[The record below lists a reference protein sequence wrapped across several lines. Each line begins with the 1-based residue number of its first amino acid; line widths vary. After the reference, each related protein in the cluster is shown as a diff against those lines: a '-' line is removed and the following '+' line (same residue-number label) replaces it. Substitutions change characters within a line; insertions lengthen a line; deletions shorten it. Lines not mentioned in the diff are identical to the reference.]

1 MTLTIAVP
9 GVTGRLGGRLAELLL
24 EHGHQIRALVRDQ
37 ASPDV
42 RRLQERGATIVRGD
56 FDDRSS
62 LEEWA
67 KGADVLFITSTPHH
81 GIGTEAETRHAIA
94 QADAARAAGVG
105 YVVYSSSAGADR
117 PTRVPFMESKRQVEE
132 HLRSLGLPHAVVAP
146 VYCMDNVRLPW
157 NLEPLRAGRVVR
169 GLPPSLALQ
178 QVAIADV
185 AEFCALAIE
194 RQDALRR
201 HSLGDRLRRHHRR
214 GGGANAVAGP
224 GPAGRIRGRGA
235 GARRG
240 HGALLQV
247 PTGGRFRRRHR
258 ATSPGLP
265 GGGLADIPDMGRR
278 AGLGRHAGG
287 APAGVGTALACR
299 SVT

>member
-9 GVTGRLGGRLAELLL
+9 GVTGRLGGPLAELLL
-24 EHGHQIRALVRDQ
+24 EHGHQIRALVRNQ
-37 ASPDV
+37 ASPDL

-194 RQDALRR
+194 RQDAFAGTRWEIASDVITGEEEAQTLSRVLGRPVAYVGVEPEQGEGMAPFFRFLREE
-201 HSLGDRLRRHHRR
+201 GFAADIERLRRDYPEVGWRTFQTWAAEQDWDAMLGAHLR
-214 GGGANAVAGP
+214 G
-224 GPAGRIRGRGA
+224 
-235 GARRG
+235 
-240 HGALLQV
+240 
-247 PTGGRFRRRHR
+247 
-258 ATSPGLP
+258 
-265 GGGLADIPDMGRR
+265 
-278 AGLGRHAGG
+278 
-287 APAGVGTALACR
+287 
-299 SVT
+299 